1 MSQKRKDSKGRILRD
16 GEFQR
21 DDGRYEYKY
30 TDINGMRRSV
40 YSWRLVST
48 DRVPEGKRDCKP
60 LRDMIK
66 TIQKDL
72 DDGIDAFSVRKI
84 TVNDCFEQYIR
95 LTAGIKEK
103 SRQQYIR
110 IYDHHVRP
118 VIGSRKIADI
128 KYADI
133 RKMYQDMLLDKG
145 LKINTIISVDTV
157 VNPVFSFAVRN
168 EIIRN
173 NPVRGVAFQLKKA
186 YGLKQ
191 EKKRSLSVKEQ
202 TVFLQ
207 YVRETTKYK
216 KWIPL
221 FLFLFGTGCRIGE
234 ALALQWE
241 DCAFDEDM
249 IYIRHTL
256 SRYKNDEG
264 AWEKYLTTP
273 KTDAGIRTIPM
284 IPEVKSALILT
295 LGDQLR
301 NNIAQKETDG
311 YSNFVFTSIRN
322 EPLEPNTVGC
332 AIRAIV
338 KKYNET
344 EEAMSERE
352 NREPFYLPAFSPHI
366 MRHTFCVR
374 LCESETNL
382 KVIQEVMGHSDI
394 ATTMNIYNEA
404 NADLKKETFQKIET
418 NIDPFREN
426 A

>member
-1 MSQKRKDSKGRILRD
+1 MSEKRKDSKGRILRD

-21 DDGRYEYKY
+21 EDGRYEYKY
-30 TDINGMRRSV
+30 TDKNGIRRSI

-48 DRVPEGKRDCKP
+48 DRVPDGKRDCKP

-72 DDGIDAFSVRKI
+72 DDGIDTFSARRT
-84 TVNDCFEQYIR
+84 TVDDCFDQYIE
-95 LTAGIKEK
+95 LTAGIKARSK
-103 SRQQYIR
+103 QHYIR
-110 IYDHHVRP
+110 MYDLHVRP
-118 VIGSRKIADI
+118 VIGSRKITDI

-133 RKMYQDMLLDKG
+133 RKMYQEMLLDKG
-145 LKINTIISVDTV
+145 LKINTIISVDTI

-168 EIIRN
+168 EIIRT
-173 NPVRGVAFQLKKA
+173 NPVRGVAFQLKKS

-191 EKKRSLSVKEQ
+191 EKKKSLSVKEQ
-202 TVFLQ
+202 TTFLQ
-207 YVRETTKYK
+207 YVRETAKYK
-216 KWIPL
+216 KWMPL
-221 FLFLFGTGCRIGE
+221 FLFLLGTGCRIGE

-256 SRYKNDEG
+256 SRYKVEDV
-264 AWEKYLTTP
+264 WEKHLTTP

-284 IPEVKSALILT
+284 IPEVKSALLLT
-295 LGDQLR
+295 LGNQLQ
-301 NNIAQKETDG
+301 NNIIQKETDG
-311 YSNFVFTSIRN
+311 YSNFVFIGIRN
-322 EPLEPNTVGC
+322 EPLDPNTIEC
-332 AIRAIV
+332 AIKAIV

-344 EEAMSERE
+344 EGAMSERE
-352 NREPFYLPAFSPHI
+352 NREPFYLPIFSPHI

-404 NADLKKETFQKIET
+404 NADVKKEEFKKIEA
-418 NIDPFREN
+418 NIDPFRKD